1 MRYSQRFQEFHDQ
14 LSHVGEEP
22 EAFDLMVRKLFDLTF
37 TDFVFFLQ
45 KEEEA
50 EVLTQLR
57 SYHKRLMDHEPVQYI
72 LGSTDFCGYEFLV
85 DERVLIPRPETEE
98 LVDLIL
104 DENPDHGLNVID
116 IGTGSGAIALSLAK
130 NRPTWNVWATDISKE
145 ALEVTRL
152 NRQRLELEKQVN
164 LVESNL
170 LEQVTGSF
178 DILVSN
184 PPYIAW
190 EDQAEVGQNVLH
202 SEPHLALFADEGG
215 LALYRKLAA
224 ESGAYLQPNGKIY
237 LEIGYKQGEAVRHLF
252 QEAFPQA
259 RVRVLADQFGQDRM
273 VVVDGNLKG

>member
-14 LSHVGEEP
+14 LSQVGEEP
-22 EAFDLMVRKLFDLTF
+22 EAFDFLVRKLFDLTF

-50 EVLTQLR
+50 EVLTQLS
-57 SYHKRLMDHEPVQYI
+57 SYHKRLMAHEPVQYI

-116 IGTGSGAIALSLAK
+116 IGTGSGAIALSIAK
-130 NRPTWNVWATDISKE
+130 NRPRWNVWATDISKE
-145 ALEVTRL
+145 ALEVTSL

-215 LALYRKLAA
+215 LALYRKLATEA
-224 ESGAYLQPNGKIY
+224 GDYLQPNGKIY

-259 RVRVLADQFGQDRM
+259 RVRVLTDQFGQDRM
-273 VVVDGNLKG
+273 VVVDGKLKG

>member
-14 LSHVGEEP
+14 LSQVGEEP
-22 EAFDLMVRKLFDLTF
+22 EAFDLLVRKLFDLTF

-50 EVLTQLR
+50 EVLTQLS
-57 SYHKRLMDHEPVQYI
+57 SYHKRLMAHEPVQYI

-130 NRPTWNVWATDISKE
+130 NRPRWNVWATDISKE
-145 ALEVTRL
+145 ALEVTSL

-215 LALYRKLAA
+215 LALYRKLATEA
-224 ESGAYLQPNGKIY
+224 GDYLQPNGKIY

-259 RVRVLADQFGQDRM
+259 RVRVLTDQFGQDRM
-273 VVVDGNLKG
+273 VVVDGKLKG

>member
-130 NRPTWNVWATDISKE
+130 NRPSWNVWATDISKE

-215 LALYRKLAA
+215 LALYRKLAV

-237 LEIGYKQGEAVRHLF
+237 LEIGYKQGEVVRHLF

>member
-14 LSHVGEEP
+14 LSQVGEEP
-22 EAFDLMVRKLFDLTF
+22 EAFDFLVRKLFDLTF
-37 TDFVFFLQ
+37 TEFVFFLQ

-57 SYHKRLMDHEPVQYI
+57 SYHKRLMAHEPVQYI

-104 DENPDHGLNVID
+104 DENPDHGLHVID

-130 NRPTWNVWATDISKE
+130 NRPRWNVWATDISKD
-145 ALEVTRL
+145 ALEVTSL

-259 RVRVLADQFGQDRM
+259 RVRVLTDQFGHDRM
-273 VVVDGNLKG
+273 VVVDGKLKG

>member
-14 LSHVGEEP
+14 LSQVGEEP
-22 EAFDLMVRKLFDLTF
+22 EAFDFLVRKLFDLTF
-37 TDFVFFLQ
+37 TEFVFFLQ

-50 EVLTQLR
+50 GVLTQLR
-57 SYHKRLMDHEPVQYI
+57 SYHKRLMAHEPVQYI

-130 NRPTWNVWATDISKE
+130 NRPRWNVWATDISKE
-145 ALEVTRL
+145 ALEVTSL

-190 EDQAEVGQNVLH
+190 EDQVEVGQNVLH

-215 LALYRKLAA
+215 LALYRKLAV

-259 RVRVLADQFGQDRM
+259 LVRVLTDQFGQDRM
-273 VVVDGNLKG
+273 VVVDGKLKG

>member
-14 LSHVGEEP
+14 LSQVGEEP
-22 EAFDLMVRKLFDLTF
+22 EAFDLLVRKLFDLTF

-50 EVLTQLR
+50 EVLTQLS
-57 SYHKRLMDHEPVQYI
+57 SYHKRLMAHEPVQYI

-104 DENPDHGLNVID
+104 DENPDHGLHVID

-130 NRPTWNVWATDISKE
+130 NRPRWNVWATDISKE
-145 ALEVTRL
+145 ALEVTSL

-215 LALYRKLAA
+215 LALYRKLATEA
-224 ESGAYLQPNGKIY
+224 GDYLQPNGKIY

-259 RVRVLADQFGQDRM
+259 RVRVLTDQFGQDRM
-273 VVVDGNLKG
+273 VVVDGKLKG

>member
-14 LSHVGEEP
+14 LSQVGEEP
-22 EAFDLMVRKLFDLTF
+22 EAFDFLVRKLFDLTF
-37 TDFVFFLQ
+37 TEFVFFLQ

-57 SYHKRLMDHEPVQYI
+57 SYHKRLMAHEPVQYI

-104 DENPDHGLNVID
+104 DENPDHGRNVID

-130 NRPTWNVWATDISKE
+130 NRPRWNVWATDISKE
-145 ALEVTRL
+145 ALEVTSL

-170 LEQVTGSF
+170 LEQVTESF

-259 RVRVLADQFGQDRM
+259 RVRVLTDQFGQDRM
-273 VVVDGNLKG
+273 VVVDGKLKG